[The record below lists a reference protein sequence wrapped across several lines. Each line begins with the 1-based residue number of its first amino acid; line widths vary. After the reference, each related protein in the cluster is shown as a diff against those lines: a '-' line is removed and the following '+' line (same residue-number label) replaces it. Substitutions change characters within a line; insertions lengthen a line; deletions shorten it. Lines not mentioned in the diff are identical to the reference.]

1 MFPSPAR
8 NTFRYTFSWCIV
20 TALLF
25 VPLLL
30 WAAYDFYRSR
40 HVDPVLAFFTGV
52 FGLLF
57 AYAWLWT
64 KTRVTLHEEG
74 ISYKSPFR
82 EKDLRWDEITETR
95 YGQQPINASAHFGL
109 LGWLIASMARGNN
122 KMIRTLELIGSQKIV
137 LNSNI
142 RDMEELVRLVLAA
155 VNPRLRQDAERV
167 LNSGGTISFGKI
179 SLSPAGVVWKSKEP
193 IPYAALMKCKIDG
206 AMLRVKA
213 EGKWLDNIAITAK
226 KVPNIFILLDLIEEK
241 RSTAVGKTAAL
252 AMAGSSANQYL

>member
-1 MFPSPAR
+1 MFISPPR
-8 NTFRYTFSWCIV
+8 NTFRYTLSWCIAMAIV
-20 TALLF
+20 F

-30 WAAYDFYRSR
+30 WAVYDFYQSR
-40 HVDPVLAFFTGV
+40 QVNPILAFFTGV

-57 AYAWLWT
+57 VYAWLWT

-95 YGQQPINASAHFGL
+95 YGQQAINAGAHFGL
-109 LGWLIASMARGNN
+109 LGWLIASMARSNS
-122 KMIRTLELIGSQKIV
+122 KMIRILELIGPHKIV

-142 RDMEELVRLVLAA
+142 RDVEELVRLVLAA
-155 VNPRLRQDAERV
+155 VNPRLRQDAERI
-167 LNSGGTISFGKI
+167 LNSGGTVSFGKI

-193 IPYAALMKCKIDG
+193 IPYAALVKCKIDG
-206 AMLRVKA
+206 SMLRVKA
-213 EGKWLDNIAITAK
+213 EGKWLDNIAVTAK
-226 KVPNIFILLDLIEEK
+226 RVPNVFILLDLIEEK
-241 RSTAVGKTAAL
+241 RSTAAGKTAV

>member
-1 MFPSPAR
+1 MFLSPAR
-8 NTFRYTFSWCIV
+8 STFRYTLSWCIAV
-20 TALLF
+20 ALLL

-30 WAAYDFYRSR
+30 WTAYDLYRSR
-40 HVDPVLAFFTGV
+40 QVDPVLAFFTGA

-82 EKDLRWDEITETR
+82 EKDLRWDEIKETR
-95 YGQQPINASAHFGL
+95 YGQQPINAGAHFGL
-109 LGWLIASMARGNN
+109 LGWLIAAMARGNN
-122 KMIRTLELIGSQKIV
+122 KMIRSLELIGPQKIV

-142 RDMEELVRLVLAA
+142 RDVEEVVRLVLAA

-167 LNSGGTISFGKI
+167 LNSGGTVSFGKI

-193 IPYAALMKCKIDG
+193 IPYAALLKCKIDG
-206 AMLRVKA
+206 SMLRVKA
-213 EGKWLDNIAITAK
+213 EGKWLDNIAVAAK
-226 KVPNIFILLDLIEEK
+226 KVPNIFILLDLIDEK
-241 RSTAVGKTAAL
+241 RSTAAGKTTV

>member
-1 MFPSPAR
+1 MFLSPAR
-8 NTFRYTFSWCIV
+8 NTFRYTLSWCIAV
-20 TALLF
+20 ALLF

-40 HVDPVLAFFTGV
+40 QVDPVLAFFTGA

-95 YGQQPINASAHFGL
+95 YGQQPINAGAHFG
-109 LGWLIASMARGNN
+109 S
-122 KMIRTLELIGSQKIV
+122 LELIGTQKIV

-142 RDMEELVRLVLAA
+142 RDVEELVRLVLAA
-155 VNPRLRQDAERV
+155 VNPRLRKDAERI
-167 LNSGGTISFGKI
+167 LNSGGTVSFGRI

-193 IPYAALMKCKIDG
+193 IPYAALVKCKIDG
-206 AMLRVKA
+206 SMLRVKA
-213 EGKWLDNIAITAK
+213 AGKWLDNIAITAK

-241 RSTAVGKTAAL
+241 RSTAAGKTAFA
-252 AMAGSSANQYL
+252 

>member
-1 MFPSPAR
+1 MFLSAAR
-8 NTFRYTFSWCIV
+8 NTFRYTLSWCIAV
-20 TALLF
+20 ALLF
-25 VPLLL
+25 APLLL
-30 WAAYDFYRSR
+30 WAVYDFYRSR
-40 HVDPVLAFFTGV
+40 HVDSVLAFFTV
-52 FGLLF
+52 AFGLLF

-95 YGQQPINASAHFGL
+95 HGQQPINAGAHFGL
-109 LGWLIASMARGNN
+109 IGWLIAAMARGNS
-122 KMIRTLELIGSQKIV
+122 KMIRSLELIGPHKIV

-142 RDMEELVRLVLAA
+142 RDAEELVRLVLAA
-155 VNPRLRQDAERV
+155 VNPRLRKDAERI
-167 LNSGGTISFGKI
+167 LNSGGTVSFGKI

-193 IPYAALMKCKIDG
+193 IPYPALVKCKIDG
-206 AMLRVKA
+206 SMLRVKA

-241 RSTAVGKTAAL
+241 RSTAVGKTAF

>member
-1 MFPSPAR
+1 MFISPPR
-8 NTFRYTFSWCIV
+8 NTFRYTLSWCIAMAIV
-20 TALLF
+20 F

-30 WAAYDFYRSR
+30 WAVYDFYQSR
-40 HVDPVLAFFTGV
+40 QVNPILAFFTGV

-57 AYAWLWT
+57 VYAWLWT

-95 YGQQPINASAHFGL
+95 YGQQAINAGAHFGL
-109 LGWLIASMARGNN
+109 LGWLIASMARSNS
-122 KMIRTLELIGSQKIV
+122 KMIRTLELIGPHKIV

-142 RDMEELVRLVLAA
+142 RDVEELVRLVLAA
-155 VNPRLRQDAERV
+155 VNPRLRQDAERI
-167 LNSGGTISFGKI
+167 LNSGGTVSFGKI

-193 IPYAALMKCKIDG
+193 IPYAALVKCKIDG
-206 AMLRVKA
+206 SMLRVKA
-213 EGKWLDNIAITAK
+213 EGKWLDNIAVTAK
-226 KVPNIFILLDLIEEK
+226 RVPNVFILLDLIEEK
-241 RSTAVGKTAAL
+241 RSTAAGKTAV

>member
-8 NTFRYTFSWCIV
+8 NTFRYTLSWCIAV
-20 TALLF
+20 ALLF
-25 VPLLL
+25 VPLLF
-30 WAAYDFYRSR
+30 WVAYDFYRGR
-40 HVDPVLAFFTGV
+40 QVDPMLAFFTGA
-52 FGLLF
+52 FGLLL

-95 YGQQPINASAHFGL
+95 YGQQPINAGVHFGL
-109 LGWLIASMARGNN
+109 IGWLIAAMPRGNN
-122 KMIRTLELIGSQKIV
+122 KMIRSLELIGPHKIV

-142 RDMEELVRLVLAA
+142 RDVEEVVRLVLAA
-155 VNPRLRQDAERV
+155 VIPRLRQDAERI
-167 LNSGGTISFGKI
+167 LNSGGTVSFGKI

-193 IPYAALMKCKIDG
+193 IPYAALVKCKIDG
-206 AMLRVKA
+206 SKLRVKA

-241 RSTAVGKTAAL
+241 RSTTAGKTTF
-252 AMAGSSANQYL
+252 AMAGSSANQYV